1 MNKLI
6 VGAFV
11 LPLVLGTS
19 SAMASLYSFSGVNS
33 NEVDVSSQLSLDV
46 TQVGSSVD
54 FKFTNALGGVN
65 VFIGTI
71 YFDFLGTNLFS
82 SLTQTDQSGTVSFT
96 GVTPST
102 QNFPEGNTIG
112 FTTNAEGDRNGGAV
126 NGVNLGEYLTL
137 AAVLNST
144 ANIDD
149 LLANGGLRVGLHIQG
164 YQSGG
169 SDSYVNTP
177 PTSAVPIPAAGWLL
191 GSALVGLMGL
201 RRRKL

>member
-11 LPLVLGTS
+11 LPLVLGAS
-19 SAMASLYSFSGVNS
+19 SAMATLYSFSGVNS

-54 FKFTNALGGVN
+54 FKISNALGGVN

-71 YFDFLGTNLFS
+71 YFDFLGSNLFS
-82 SLTQTDQSGTVSFT
+82 SLTQTGQSGTVSFA
-96 GVTPST
+96 GITPST
-102 QNFPEGNTIG
+102 QNFPEGNSIG
-112 FTTNAEGDRNGGAV
+112 FTTNAEGDRDGGAA
-126 NGVNLGEYLTL
+126 NGINVGEYLIFT
-137 AAVLNST
+137 AALNPN
-144 ANIDD
+144 AIIDD
-149 LLANGGLRVGLHIQG
+149 LLANGGLRVGLHLQG
-164 YQSGG
+164 YQTGG

-177 PTSAVPIPAAGWLL
+177 PSAVPVPAAGWLL
-191 GSALVGLMGL
+191 GSALVGFMGL